1 MPEHKELELEPEERE
16 ILDNILR
23 ERTDAEVFKITI
35 EFGYKPSK
43 KYKKAVDISKKLP
56 TYKEKGTGD
65 RIRHSVTFTPKE
77 AESLFQVFNIV
88 VDWEKT
94 DIYVNHKK
102 LPYAHSLWVP
112 LMWFYRV

>member
-1 MPEHKELELEPEERE
+1 MSQEKQNQLDPSEQEV
-16 ILDNILR
+16 LDNILR
-23 ERTDAEVFKITI
+23 ERTDAETFKITL
-35 EFGYKPSK
+35 EFGYKPTK
-43 KYKKAVDISKKLP
+43 KYHKAVEISKKLP
-56 TYKEKGTGD
+56 TYKEKGSGD
-65 RIRHSVTFTPKE
+65 RIRHSVTFTTKE
-77 AESLFQVFNIV
+77 ADSLFQVFNIV

>member
-1 MPEHKELELEPEERE
+1 MSQEKQDQLDPAERE
-16 ILDNILR
+16 VLDNILHD
-23 ERTDAEVFKITI
+23 RTDAEIFKITI
-35 EFGYKPSK
+35 EFGYKPTQ
-43 KYKKAVDISKKLP
+43 KYQKAVEISKKLA
-56 TYKEKGTGD
+56 TYKEKGSGK

>member
-1 MPEHKELELEPEERE
+1 MPEHTKQELEPEERE
-16 ILDNILR
+16 KLDNILR

-35 EFGYKPSK
+35 E
-43 KYKKAVDISKKLP
+43 KYKKAVEIAKKLL
-56 TYKEKGTGD
+56 TYKEKGTGE
-65 RIRHSVTFTPKE
+65 RIRHSVTFSPKE